1 MRFRAESGQSC
12 AVHPDH
18 GQSIGSN
25 YGLTSQIFVLVHL
38 LKYLIAGDGYLAA
51 ALIAHMSCVPEFRR
65 IERLRRHYGGNC
77 DPNALLGR
85 RDLPAAS
92 PAA

>member
-1 MRFRAESGQSC
+1 MRFRAESGQSG

-38 LKYLIAGDGYLAA
+38 LKYPDGGDGYLAA
-51 ALIAHMSCVPEFRR
+51 SLIAHMSCMADFRL
-65 IERLRRHYGGNC
+65 IEGLRRHYGEDC
-77 DPNALLGR
+77 DPIAPLGR
-85 RDLPAAS
+85 RDLPAPIPAS
-92 PAA
+92 